1 MRQRVAFGRYRCPH
15 ARALDPV
22 AVSCQSAQFAALHH
36 TCGRCAVAISWR
48 PAPCSGAAFASQDAR
63 LSFLF
68 IRENNHSTMIIDK
81 VAFSTRCVPANH
93 LLTRLSNSLQTPTWV
108 WVNPERGAAR
118 RNRAPMVG
126 FSFEDV
132 GFKLELGAPWPFV
145 VGLRRDPS
153 PRADRRANASSGERE
168 PTRSGYPRACRQ
180 RSISHCFW

>member
-1 MRQRVAFGRYRCPH
+1 MRALSALWRCPANLPNLRLCIILAAD
-15 ARALDPV
+15 ARWPFFGG
-22 AVSCQSAQFAALHH
+22 Q
-36 TCGRCAVAISWR
+36 R
-48 PAPCSGAAFASQDAR
+48 PCSGVACASQDAR

-68 IRENNHSTMIIDK
+68 IREHNHSTIIIDK